1 MGVHG
6 SRARSCSRSCSP
18 TSAGRTPQTGGPYA
32 YARRAFGDFAGF
44 WTAWGYWIAA
54 WAGNAAIA
62 AIFVSYASVFWPSLG
77 TDNVLAFA
85 VGLSVIWVLTL
96 VNIAGV
102 RESGIIQ
109 LVTTVLK
116 FVPLLLIGLIGLFY
130 MHSGNFTPFDPNHVC
145 LVGHWHAISF
155 AATLTLWAFLG
166 LESATVPAE
175 EVKDPERTLPR
186 ATMLGT
192 IVTTALYVLATVAIM
207 GVIPAATLADSNA
220 PFADAAREIFGS
232 SVLGISPDKLV
243 AAVAM
248 ISTFGALNGW
258 ILIQGRV
265 PLAAAQDGLFPKAFA
280 QVSGI
285 AQDAGRRP
293 RGLVGAAERA
303 DGDELPVVADRHV
316 HEDHHP
322 GHHHHARAVRVRRGR
337 RS

>member
-6 SRARSCSRSCSP
+6 SRRDPAGARVRQP
-18 TSAGRTPQTGGPYA
+18 RPGLPETGGPYA

-62 AIFVSYASVFWPSLG
+62 TIFVSYASVFWPSLG
-77 TDNVLAFA
+77 TNNALAFA
-85 VGLSVIWVLTL
+85 LGLSVIWVLTL

-102 RESGIIQ
+102 RESGVIQ

-130 MHSGNFTPFDPNHVC
+130 MHSGNFTPFDPNHVS

-175 EVKDPERTLPR
+175 EIKDLERTLPR
-186 ATMLGT
+186 ATIFGT
-192 IVTTALYVLATVAIM
+192 VVTTVLYVLATVAIM

-232 SVLGISPDKLV
+232 SVLGMSPDKLI

-248 ISTFGALNGW
+248 ISTFGALERLDPDPGP
-258 ILIQGRV
+258 R
-265 PLAAAQDGLFPKAFA
+265 A
-280 QVSGI
+280 
-285 AQDAGRRP
+285 AGR
-293 RGLVGAAERA
+293 GAGRALPEGVRTGERH
-303 DGDELPVVADRHV
+303 R
-316 HEDHHP
+316 
-322 GHHHHARAVRVRRGR
+322 ARR
-337 RS
+337 RSSAWWPRRCS